1 MLKLIIEKNW
11 MLKHNE
17 LLPKKEKKTE
27 REQISK

>member
-17 LLPKKEKKTE
+17 LLPRKKTE